1 MLIERDNDPLS
12 ANNVSAIDHETQRSR
27 KVDHR
32 PKNGS
37 SKAFALLDTLVERME
52 RTYGGTAV
60 SRPLDQI
67 ILHDTSVEAE
77 TTPSKISSRLIDEIS
92 RLDHLLI
99 QADNVSVAINSCYW
113 SIGVSYREFCKVS
126 SCSPGACTF
135 SIADVRPLTQHQ
147 ATSSTQGRWRKK
159 PLQNFVPH
167 LP

>member
-1 MLIERDNDPLS
+1 MEIERDSETSS
-12 ANNVSAIDHETQRSR
+12 ANNVSVIGHETQRSR
-27 KVDHR
+27 KANHQ

-52 RTYGGTAV
+52 KVYGNTAA
-60 SRPLDQI
+60 SRPLDLI
-67 ILHDTSVEAE
+67 GFHGTRVEAE
-77 TTPSKISSRLIDEIS
+77 ATPSEIPGRLIDEIS

-113 SIGVSYREFCKVS
+113 YIGVSYREFCKVRS
-126 SCSPGACTF
+126 SPGLSRF
-135 SIADVRPLTQHQ
+135 LIAHGRPLNLSQTT
-147 ATSSTQGRWRKK
+147 ASTQGLWRKT